1 MKTKTKKKKISSILP
16 ADLLGKE
23 TDLTQLNQTDTLILA
38 LGELIRAYK
47 RKSIVDLKGKLKI
60 DFDVERD
67 RERSRF

>member
-1 MKTKTKKKKISSILP
+1 MKTKKKKISTILP
-16 ADLLGKE
+16 ASLLSE
-23 TDLTQLNQTDTLILA
+23 ATHLAELNQTDTLVLA